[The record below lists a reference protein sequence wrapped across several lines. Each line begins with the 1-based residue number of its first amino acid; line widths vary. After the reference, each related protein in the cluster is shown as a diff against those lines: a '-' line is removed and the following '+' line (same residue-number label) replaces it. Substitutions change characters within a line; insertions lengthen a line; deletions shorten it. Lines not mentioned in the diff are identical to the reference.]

1 MTGDFNIKY
10 NNWDSSYPYHS
21 THTDTLREIADSF
34 NLELL
39 TPINQ
44 VLMRYSDNSSDS
56 NSAINLMFLYINSE
70 EINTNSILPDL

>member
-1 MTGDFNIKY
+1 MTGDFNI
-10 NNWDSSYPYHS
+10 NWDSSYSYHS
-21 THTDTLREIADSF
+21 THTDTLREIADFF